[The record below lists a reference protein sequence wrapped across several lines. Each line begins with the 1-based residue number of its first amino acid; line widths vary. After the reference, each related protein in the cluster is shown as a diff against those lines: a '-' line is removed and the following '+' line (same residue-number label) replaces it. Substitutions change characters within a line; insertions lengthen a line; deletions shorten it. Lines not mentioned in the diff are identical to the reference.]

1 LDGGTY
7 LKLVNFG
14 DEFCINDS
22 APKMIAKIL
31 EYEYDDMSS
40 VLMTNEKLF
49 RDVVTYT
56 VKNDID
62 DCIFL
67 IGWTT
72 PYRRD
77 NEFAGEYFVYS
88 PENKDYPSNRFN
100 TLHKYDHYLFDNVL
114 INNTWVGLVYG
125 LQQYLE
131 SLNIK
136 YYMYNTQEKIEFNE
150 HTGTI
155 LRNLNN
161 KQYHNPLNLEST
173 MLHYLKKQ
181 GHNDIGYHAHK
192 EWAQFILQK
201 FRAIGLINRK

>member
-1 LDGGTY
+1 MDGGTY

-56 VKNDID
+56 VKNDVD

-88 PENKDYPSNRFN
+88 PENKDYPSNR
-100 TLHKYDHYLFDNVL
+100 
-114 INNTWVGLVYG
+114 
-125 LQQYLE
+125 
-131 SLNIK
+131 LNIK

>member
-7 LKLVNFG
+7 LKLINFG
-14 DEFCINDS
+14 DEFCISDS
-22 APKMIAKIL
+22 APKTIAKIL
-31 EYEYDDMSS
+31 EYEYVDMSS
-40 VLMTNEKLF
+40 ALMTNEKLF

-56 VKNDID
+56 VENDVD

-88 PENKDYPSNRFN
+88 PESKNYPSNRFN
-100 TLHKYDHYLFDNVL
+100 TLHKYDHYLFDKVL

-181 GHNDIGYHAHK
+181 GHKDIDCHAHK

-201 FRAIGLINRK
+201 FRAIGLIDRK